1 MLNKLAE
8 QGAIVVA
15 VGDPAQSIY
24 KFRGADHLAFN
35 NLKEMLTGISEDKNV
50 EKTLTR
56 NFRSKKA
63 ILDFVNDTTVVNN
76 LKVGKKYDPSE
87 EGEVTTNKYN
97 TKDSIELI
105 SKERLANKADP
116 KTKFYKQLSF
126 LEADFLFRL

>member
-56 NFRSKKA
+56 NFRSKKLFWTLLMIPPLLT
-63 ILDFVNDTTVVNN
+63 ILKLV
-76 LKVGKKYDPSE
+76 K
-87 EGEVTTNKYN
+87 
-97 TKDSIELI
+97 I
-105 SKERLANKADP
+105 
-116 KTKFYKQLSF
+116 
-126 LEADFLFRL
+126 